1 MLVLGS
7 DFRKQ
12 GEGKIKI
19 YYSMHVLVALD
30 LKQQCHEDAFAIPDS
45 GDSILERR
53 HAELWS
59 VALFLTLGSG

>member
-1 MLVLGS
+1 MLILDS

-30 LKQQCHEDAFAIPDS
+30 LKQLCHEGIFAFSDS

-59 VALFLTLGSG
+59 VALFDLLV